1 MNSKESKNIYSF
13 NFETM
18 TAYINDEPLGTIVDY
33 TDTILNVVWDNG
45 MKQEFRLYQQIKN
58 FINES

>member
-13 NFETM
+13 NFETK

-33 TDTILNVVWDNG
+33 SDTVINVVWDNG
-45 MKQEFRLYQQIKN
+45 MKQEFRLYNQVKN
-58 FINES
+58 IQNEA

>member
-1 MNSKESKNIYSF
+1 MNSKENKNIYSF

-33 TDTILNVVWDNG
+33 SDTILNVIWDNG
-45 MKQEFRLYQQIKN
+45 MKQEFRLYQQVKN

>member
-33 TDTILNVVWDNG
+33 TDTILNVVWNNG

>member
-1 MNSKESKNIYSF
+1 MNSKENKNIYSF

-33 TDTILNVVWDNG
+33 SDTILNVVWDNG
-45 MKQEFRLYQQIKN
+45 MKQEFRLYQQVKN